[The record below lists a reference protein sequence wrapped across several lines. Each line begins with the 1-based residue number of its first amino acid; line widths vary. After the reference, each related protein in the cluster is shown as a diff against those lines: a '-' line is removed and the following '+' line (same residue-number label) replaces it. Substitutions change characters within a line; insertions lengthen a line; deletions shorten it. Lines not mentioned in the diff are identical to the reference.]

1 MTEAAVPLLFW
12 LLSLLARRRA
22 VRVAAGTGR
31 RNDARRR
38 LRIRRYFQRRQR
50 KMTLMVLARGG
61 SICNCCT
68 RTWCKLRDSE
78 WWECVVLKEFQPSD
92 WLENFRMSTETD
104 FHICN
109 KLKPRVSC

>member
-50 KMTLMVLARGG
+50 KMTLVLPCQLIFSSAFCVAPDSSSCSRL
-61 SICNCCT
+61 CLH
-68 RTWCKLRDSE
+68 CKLGTVGTDRQQH
-78 WWECVVLKEFQPSD
+78 LPSQAD
-92 WLENFRMSTETD
+92 
-104 FHICN
+104 
-109 KLKPRVSC
+109 PRCQNE